1 MLKFRAFDGFV
12 VDVLLVVVVDVP
24 VVVGPFVPH
33 AVKQY
38 PAFVLQGLH
47 PTLLTISIVVP
58 EHPTL
63 KDWVHVC
70 LPFAHENLS
79 LLDPDRTH
87 PETLDVYV
95 CRLEEQVESVP
106 CARITKDMFAGTV
119 DGVTTHDCFTLFV
132 HAPRALGVQ
141 VEEIPL
147 IVPNPPEQS
156 LLT

>member
-1 MLKFRAFDGFV
+1 M
-12 VDVLLVVVVDVP
+12 DVP
-24 VVVGPFVPH
+24 VVVVVGPVVPQ

-47 PTLLTISIVVP
+47 PTLLTMSIVVP

-70 LPFAHENLS
+70 WPFAQVNCP
-79 LLDPDRTH
+79 LLDPVRTH
-87 PETLDVYV
+87 PDTLDVYV
-95 CRLEEQVESVP
+95 CKLEEQVESVP

-119 DGVTTHDCFTLFV
+119 DGVTTHVCFTLFV
-132 HAPRALGVQ
+132 HTPRALGVQ
-141 VEEIPL
+141 LAEIPL
-147 IVPNPPEQS
+147 MEPNPPEQS